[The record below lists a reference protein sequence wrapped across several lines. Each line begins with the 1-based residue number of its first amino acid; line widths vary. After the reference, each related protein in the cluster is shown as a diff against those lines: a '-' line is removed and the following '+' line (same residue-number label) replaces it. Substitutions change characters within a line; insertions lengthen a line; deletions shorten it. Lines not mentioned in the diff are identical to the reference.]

1 MGEGKYKS
9 VTIMGEEYRVSGETD
24 GAPLPDLAA
33 YVDDKMSQIRRLS
46 GVPDAK
52 RIAVMTSLNIAEE
65 LFRERA
71 EWAALAAEME
81 RRVTRIGTALDRL
94 MGDAGSGPA

>member
-9 VTIMGEEYRVSGETD
+9 VTIMGEEYRVSGDTA
-24 GAPLPDLAA
+24 GTPLPDLAA
-33 YVDDKMSQIRRLS
+33 YVDDKMNQLRHLS

-52 RIAVMTSLNIAEE
+52 RIAVMASLNIADE

-71 EWAALAAEME
+71 QWTALKAEM
-81 RRVTRIGTALDRL
+81 RKRVVRMGTALDRL
-94 MGDAGSGPA
+94 TGDVRGGPA